1 MISLFPVYCCCRI
14 SALESVMVLVMVV
27 GMFIINGIQRFL
39 KKREERA
46 VAAAE
51 NARLMQAKH

>member
-1 MISLFPVYCCCRI
+1 MKSKLLTWVTT
-14 SALESVMVLVMVV
+14 LVVTTVMVLVMVV

-39 KKREERA
+39 KKREDRA

-51 NARLMQAKH
+51 NARLMQAKN